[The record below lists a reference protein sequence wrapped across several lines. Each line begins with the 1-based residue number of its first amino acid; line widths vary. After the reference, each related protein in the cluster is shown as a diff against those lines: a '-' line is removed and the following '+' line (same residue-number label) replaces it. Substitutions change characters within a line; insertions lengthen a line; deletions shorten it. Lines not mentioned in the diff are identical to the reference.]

1 MKIKALLSLTL
12 ILTLFFSACEQW
24 IDPEINIDPDNPV
37 EVPVPNHM
45 PYVQADLAFTMGGFD
60 VVGPVAIW
68 TQHVAGQDRQAS
80 AYQSYNFKTSDADN
94 IWSQMYSG
102 LMMDLKVILDK
113 AENPDAPARQVAGV
127 GKVMMAICLAYT
139 ADTWGAAPY
148 DEAFQGLDNLEP
160 AFNTQQELY
169 DRVNT
174 LLTEAIAD
182 LQVTES
188 LQNNISLTS
197 DFYLSE
203 ITPDG
208 RDYTKWVMA
217 AYTLRARYAMHLT
230 KVGGVDYA
238 EVLSDLQ
245 NGITTID
252 DDMQF
257 EYGTPTSENN
267 PLYKFIIN
275 RSGYVGNN
283 QFFQGIMLDDS
294 AGGADNYGAVDP
306 RASLLTWST
315 DGFWTSRAAPVAL
328 VQATEAMFLAAEA
341 EFRREDEVGAR
352 DSLKNAVA
360 MSMAKY
366 GVSDPTWMAG
376 FEAAA
381 DAASKEDLLELIMT
395 QKYIHMFLQY
405 EAWNDWRRT
414 GYPAL
419 TPNVGSDIPR
429 RFPYPGDEILFNP
442 NTPEVASIFTP
453 NWWDQ

>member
-24 IDPEINIDPDNPV
+24 IDPEVNVDPDNPV

-45 PYVQADLAFTMGGFD
+45 PYVQADIAFTMGGFD

-68 TQHVAGQDRQAS
+68 MQHVTGQDRQAS
-80 AYQSYNFKTSDADN
+80 AYQVYTFRSSDADN

-113 AENPDAPARQVAGV
+113 AEDPDAPARQVAGMT
-127 GKVMMAICLAYT
+127 KVLMSICLGFT
-139 ADTWGAAPY
+139 ADTWGDAPY

-169 DRVNT
+169 DRINT
-174 LLTEAIAD
+174 LLDEAIED
-182 LQVTES
+182 LQVTDP
-188 LQNNISLTS
+188 LQNNITLTS
-197 DFYLSE
+197 DFYY
-203 ITPDG
+203 G
-208 RDYTKWVMA
+208 RDYTKWLQV

-238 EVLSDLQ
+238 GVLSDLQ
-245 NGITTID
+245 NGITSID

-257 EYGTPTSENN
+257 EYGTQTSENN
-267 PLYKFIIN
+267 PLYKFIVN

-283 QFFQGIMLDDS
+283 SKFQGLMLDDS
-294 AGGADNYGAVDP
+294 AGGPDDYGAVDP
-306 RASLLTWST
+306 RLSLLTWST
-315 DGFWTSRAAPVAL
+315 SGFWTSRAAPVAL
-328 VQATEAMFLAAEA
+328 VQATEAEFLKAEA
-341 EFRREDEVGAR
+341 RYRSVDVVEDSAR
-352 DSLKNAVA
+352 VSLKNAVA

-366 GVSDPTWMAG
+366 EVSDPTWMAG

-381 DAASKEDLLELIMT
+381 DAASGEDLLELIMT

-419 TPNVGSDIPR
+419 TPTAGSDIPR
-429 RFPYPGDEILFNP
+429 RFPYAGDEILFNS
-442 NTPEVASIFTP
+442 NTPDVASIFVP
-453 NWWDQ
+453 NWWDE